1 MFNSTEKQASQLL
14 VYFQKFQ
21 VTDLIGFAQI
31 LGVEEADNFI
41 DFTTNILAAFWQENR
56 IKRKQLL
63 KLAKDI
69 AAANSELVTKNEA
82 EKIREIAPSQ
92 LEGEGD

>member
-14 VYFQKFQ
+14 TYFQKFQ

-31 LGVEEADNFI
+31 LGVEEVDNFI

-82 EKIREIAPSQ
+82 EKIREIDPSQ
-92 LEGEGD
+92 LEGEGN

>member
-1 MFNSTEKQASQLL
+1 MFNSTEKQATQLL
-14 VYFQKFQ
+14 GYFQEFQ
-21 VTDLIGFAQI
+21 VSDLIGFAQI
-31 LGVEEADNFI
+31 LGVEEVDNFI

-82 EKIREIAPSQ
+82 EKIREIDPSK
-92 LEGEGD
+92 LEEEGD